1 MWDLGLGLFSAC
13 LLYILNICNSQE
25 LKRQSNSA
33 FHSPKDS
40 RAAEPPLSWSWQFR
54 WLVWWVLSRRAGARE
69 QGPDGDIL
77 VCSEGQAL

>member
-40 RAAEPPLSWSWQFR
+40 RAAEPPLSWSLAVPVAG
-54 WLVWWVLSRRAGARE
+54 LVG
-69 QGPDGDIL
+69 
-77 VCSEGQAL
+77 SES